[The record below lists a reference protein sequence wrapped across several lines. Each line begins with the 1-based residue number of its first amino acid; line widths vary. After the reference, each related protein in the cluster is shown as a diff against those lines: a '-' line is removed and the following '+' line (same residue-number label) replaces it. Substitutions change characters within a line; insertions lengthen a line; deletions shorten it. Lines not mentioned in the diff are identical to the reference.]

1 MKKLILVG
9 LSVAAL
15 SFGGRTALAE
25 AKEVTIK
32 GEAQCAKCSLKKSDK
47 CASTIV
53 AKEDGKEVTYYIV
66 ENAASKKGLPHS
78 EICTDTKKV
87 EAKGTVKEVDGKKEL
102 TVSSIS
108 VVK

>member
-15 SFGGRTALAE
+15 SFGGRTAFAE
-25 AKEVTIK
+25 EKEVTIK

-66 ENAASKKGLPHS
+66 DNAASKKGLPHS